1 MIGPLRRPWVALAAL
16 GAGAYLVFLVVNLPA
31 AWVGFAL
38 ERASGGALALG
49 EPGGT
54 AWKGRGALAVRSGTA
69 YAPVA
74 GIEWSCNPLSLFT
87 GRLNVAVSS
96 RDMDTQLRA
105 NLSLGAES
113 VRLQN
118 LEANVPATLLGSASA
133 AAAFAKPEGSLRVK
147 SDSLEIGKAS
157 VRGAASAEWIDAG
170 LGGMQVPRLGDYR
183 LQITASGDRAD
194 LRLTTLRGDL
204 RLTGDGEWR
213 AARPRVVQL
222 RGTAQV
228 LPERKDLEPVLRMIG
243 ARGGGGAQAFSWT
256 LPI

>member
-1 MIGPLRRPWVALAAL
+1 MIGLLRRPWVGLAAL
-16 GAGAYLVFLVVNLPA
+16 GVGAYLVFLVVNLPA

-69 YAPVA
+69 YARVA

-87 GRLNVAVSS
+87 GRLNVAVSG

-105 NLSLGAES
+105 NVSLGAES

-118 LEANVPATLLGSASA
+118 LEANMPATLLESASA
-133 AAAFAKPEGSLRVK
+133 GAAFAKPEGSLRVK

-170 LGGMQVPRLGDYR
+170 LAGMQVPRLGDYR

-194 LRLTTLRGDL
+194 LRLSTLRGDL
-204 RLTGDGEWR
+204 RLSGDGEWR
-213 AARPRVVQL
+213 AARPRAVQL
-222 RGTAQV
+222 RGTAQAA
-228 LPERKDLEPVLRMIG
+228 PERKDLEPVLRMIG
-243 ARGGGGAQAFSWT
+243 ARGGGAAQAFSWT